1 MLILLCFGSYL
12 LSLALVGLYFIGHLW
27 SFFMSNESKKNQQQ
41 IKDPIVQPFLVGC
54 VKLV

>member
-1 MLILLCFGSYL
+1 MLILLCFGTYL
-12 LSLALVGLYFIGHLW
+12 LSLALVGLYFIGHL
-27 SFFMSNESKKNQQQ
+27 SFKSDESKKKNQQQ